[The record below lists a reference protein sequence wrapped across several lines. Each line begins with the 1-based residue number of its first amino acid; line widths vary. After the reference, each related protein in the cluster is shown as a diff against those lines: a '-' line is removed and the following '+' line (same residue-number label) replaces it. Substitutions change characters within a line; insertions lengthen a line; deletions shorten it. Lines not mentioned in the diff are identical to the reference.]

1 MNIICGMHRSGTS
14 ILCKILNDN
23 QFNFGQQS
31 SLIKGDKWNPSGYF
45 EQNDIF
51 HINEIIIKRNFFLSK
66 LIYLFPG
73 IIKKNILN
81 TLKDERLRKQVNNL
95 SNRYNKKFVKDNRFC
110 LTMPLWSNDIQS
122 IILCFRNPYE
132 ISLSLKKK
140 YKLPIYFGLFIWRYH
155 ILNLI
160 KNTRSIK
167 NKFYFFYDNFENKKT
182 FEYLLEDLSLFYFN
196 KKDVLQFD
204 YKKITVNYS
213 KTINIEKYNKKYL
226 LLWNLIKKK
235 YFKYH

>member
-14 ILCKILNDN
+14 ILCKILRDN
-23 QFNFGQQS
+23 NFDFGNQS

-51 HINEIIIKRNFFLSK
+51 NINELTIKRNHILSK

-81 TLKDERLRKQVNNL
+81 SKYDESLREKITALRNH
-95 SNRYNKKFVKDNRFC
+95 YHKKFVKDNRFC
-110 LTMPLWSNDIQS
+110 LTIPLWSNNIQS
-122 IILCFRNPYE
+122 IVLCFRNPYE
-132 ISLSLKKK
+132 ISSSLKKK
-140 YKLPIYFGLFIWRYH
+140 YKLPIYLGLFIWRYH

-160 KNTRSIK
+160 KNTKSTDK
-167 NKFYFFYDNFENKKT
+167 KFYFFYDNLKNKKSFEN
-182 FEYLLEDLSLFYFN
+182 LLDNLSLFYFN
-196 KKDVLQFD
+196 EKNILKFD
-204 YKKITVNYS
+204 YKKITIYPS
-213 KTINIEKYNKKYL
+213 DDIKIEKYNKKYL

-235 YFKYH
+235 YFKYY